1 MIRFIRFDMN
11 LQDKFGDN
19 FARRKRCIIR
29 MEEIRTV
36 LQRRRND
43 RGKRRRGNGR
53 AGWRVSTAH

>member
-1 MIRFIRFDMN
+1 MN

-19 FARRKRCIIR
+19 FAGRKRCIIR

-36 LQRRRND
+36 LQRRSD